1 MGTLTCWNPLGHC
14 RPVMGLIYL
23 YHIYRLQEKIHSRNM
38 RFYCMVCKW
47 LLGDIMQLWLLTTE
61 PLGFS
66 ASALLTV
73 YPLELLP
80 GFFLEYCLNM

>member
-1 MGTLTCWNPLGHC
+1 
-14 RPVMGLIYL
+14 
-23 YHIYRLQEKIHSRNM
+23 
-38 RFYCMVCKW
+38 MVCKW